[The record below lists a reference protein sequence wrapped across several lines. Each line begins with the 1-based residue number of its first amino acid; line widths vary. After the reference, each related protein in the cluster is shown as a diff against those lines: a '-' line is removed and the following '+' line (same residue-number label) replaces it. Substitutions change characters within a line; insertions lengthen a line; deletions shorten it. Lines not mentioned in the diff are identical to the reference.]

1 KNKYLWM
8 TIEEYQLFKEQKMI
22 NKMPLILLENN
33 LYDKQY
39 PYRETLSDVDYIY
52 KNLYYLEDNEL
63 EQDQLKILENVS
75 KFYGQI
81 NYSKQS
87 NNYFV
92 TYPEMDDELIIYK
105 YYNEQ
110 EYKYTFNDDY
120 PVNNIFQIE

>member
-1 KNKYLWM
+1 KRYFSFEIDYYDQVDLLTLQVAVVEDIIKNREFKNKYLWM
-8 TIEEYQLFKEQKMI
+8 KIEEYQLFKEQKMI

-63 EQDQLKILENVS
+63 EQYQLKILENVS
-75 KFYGQI
+75 KFYGQS

-87 NNYFV
+87 
-92 TYPEMDDELIIYK
+92 
-105 YYNEQ
+105 
-110 EYKYTFNDDY
+110 
-120 PVNNIFQIE
+120 